1 MKKRNNSER
10 RGMNKTKDFTLQ
22 FLPYAEIKDLDSN
35 NRIRRIL
42 EIIREDTILILQG
55 KLKPEEE
62 SKLIKDTMNLIRGFE
77 SFKGVELA
85 IVSNY
90 SDKGLIDKIKRNIVN
105 LLYGGDLDVIT
116 IIGPATIVKE
126 IKKNPKKIELF
137 LKK

>member
-1 MKKRNNSER
+1 MKKRNNPEK
-10 RGMNKTKDFTLQ
+10 RGASKTKDFTLQ

-35 NRIRRIL
+35 NRIKKIL
-42 EIIREDTILILQG
+42 EIIREDSILILQG

-90 SDKGLIDKIKRNIVN
+90 SDRNLIDKIKRNIVN